1 MARRTKP
8 KAVDQLELLETLTAS
23 DDVTLVIRGHLVL
36 ESFLNRLLGLTSP
49 PACEELDRLR
59 FPQKLD
65 VLIALGAIPAEARP
79 AWRQV
84 NGLRNRVAHDLD
96 ARLTQEEAD
105 DLLNC
110 MPDLMRDEIRSQRV
124 ELDKRGWDGHRTPR
138 ALVANCIGWLA
149 TFASREVVERGGE
162 PMRSA
167 FVDETLDAEG

>member
-1 MARRTKP
+1 MSRRSKP
-8 KAVDQLELLETLTAS
+8 KAIDQLEFLETLTAS

-36 ESFLNRLLGLTSP
+36 ESFLNRLLVLTAP
-49 PACEELDRLR
+49 AACEELDRLR

-65 VLIALGAIPAEARP
+65 VLIALGAIAAEARP

-84 NGLRNRVAHDLD
+84 NGLRNRFAHDLD

-110 MPDLMRDEIRSQRV
+110 MPQLMRKEIRSQRV

-149 TFASREVVERGGE
+149 TFASREVVQRGGE
-162 PMRSA
+162 PMRSP
-167 FVDETLDAEG
+167 FGDLELDTDG